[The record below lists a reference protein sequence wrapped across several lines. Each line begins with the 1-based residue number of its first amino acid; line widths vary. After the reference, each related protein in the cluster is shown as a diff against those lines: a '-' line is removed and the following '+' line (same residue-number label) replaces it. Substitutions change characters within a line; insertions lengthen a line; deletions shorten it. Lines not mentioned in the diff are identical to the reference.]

1 VHCTCL
7 LLTQSGH
14 TINLSSGLSYHRSL
28 PLFDLALDQDVRKIV
43 AMRRAL
49 QKFLALVLTAGLM
62 AGGPL
67 CAHTQMNPCGSAT
80 SHETH
85 AVSHYA
91 DLSIDPE
98 DGGSPD
104 AQLPGHHHDDGLCKK
119 CCATCV
125 GANLPTST
133 GNLATLTIST
143 PMALALD
150 DDLVAR
156 TVPTEPGI
164 PKPL

>member
-1 VHCTCL
+1 
-7 LLTQSGH
+7 
-14 TINLSSGLSYHRSL
+14 
-28 PLFDLALDQDVRKIV
+28 LFDLALDQIVIRRLRSSRRVRKIC

-49 QKFLALVLTAGLM
+49 QKFLALLLTAGLV
-62 AGGPL
+62 AGGPV
-67 CAHTQMNPCGSAT
+67 CAHAQMNPCGSAT

-98 DGGSPD
+98 DVGSAD
-104 AQLPGHHHDDGLCKK
+104 AQLPSHHHDDGLCKK

-133 GNLATLTIST
+133 VSLATLTISAR
-143 PMALALD
+143 MVLALD